1 MKNSRVVELGV
12 VVIGY
17 IVVFLLFIGPAIG
30 AISGFD
36 QPAINPTDDVGRE
49 IPTGVRGG
57 ILILTSPPVMV
68 GYMVLRAKIAGVS
81 PEMYWGR

>member
-17 IVVFLLFIGPAIG
+17 ILVFLLFIGPAIG
-30 AISGFD
+30 AVSGFD
-36 QPAINPTDDVGRE
+36 QPAMDLTDGVGRE

-57 ILILTSPPVMV
+57 ILVLTSSLVMV

-81 PEMYWGR
+81 PEAYWGR

>member
-17 IVVFLLFIGPAIG
+17 ILVFLLLIGPAIG
-30 AISGFD
+30 AVSGFN
-36 QPAINPTDDVGRE
+36 QPAIGLTNDIGGE

-57 ILILTSPPVMV
+57 ILVLTSSLVMV
-68 GYMVLRAKIAGVS
+68 GYMVLRAKVAGVS
-81 PEMYWGR
+81 PDVYWGR